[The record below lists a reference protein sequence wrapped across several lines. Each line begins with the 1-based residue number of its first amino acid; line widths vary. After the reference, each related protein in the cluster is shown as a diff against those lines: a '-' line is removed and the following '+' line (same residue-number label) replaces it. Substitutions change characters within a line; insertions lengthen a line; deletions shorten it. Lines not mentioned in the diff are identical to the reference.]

1 MLRQQLEQVESVE
14 PRTPEPVPKK
24 VPRRKLSDFQMQER
38 VKELEVMVLKLQKEQ
53 REDREMLRMA
63 CAQRD
68 RLRQQ
73 LRQPRTQ
80 LSRSTQS
87 SSKDWLE
94 GESDVKRWNMH
105 EKI

>member
-1 MLRQQLEQVESVE
+1 
-14 PRTPEPVPKK
+14 
-24 VPRRKLSDFQMQER
+24 
-38 VKELEVMVLKLQKEQ
+38 MVQKLQKEQ

-87 SSKDWLE
+87 SSKDCWKC
-94 GESDVKRWNMH
+94 ESAVKWWDMH
-105 EKI
+105 ENRSKCDVLGG